1 MTDTSRNDFSLDYFY
16 RNYKAETTSRG
27 KTLSEDQLERGRIR
41 RSTETAIE
49 EAALQRAVFDPLYR
63 AD

>member
-1 MTDTSRNDFSLDYFY
+1 MTGTRRNDFSLDYFY
-16 RNYKAETTSRG
+16 RNYKGETDPSS

-41 RSTETAIE
+41 RNTEAAME